1 MNEPYSGLYWLR
13 QWMNFMVSLFA
24 SEENLLDAALRPFAW
39 DCESACVQ
47 SAEGVQSACG
57 AQI

>member
-39 DCESACVQ
+39 D
-47 SAEGVQSACG
+47 
-57 AQI
+57 